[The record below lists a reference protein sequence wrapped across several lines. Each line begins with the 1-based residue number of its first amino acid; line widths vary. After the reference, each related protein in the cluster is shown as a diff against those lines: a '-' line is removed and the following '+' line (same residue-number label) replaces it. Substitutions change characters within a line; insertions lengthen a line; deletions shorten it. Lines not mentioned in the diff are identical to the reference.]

1 MVFKELEIQGFKS
14 FPDKV
19 KITFDAGV
27 TGVVGP
33 NGSGKS
39 NLSDAVR
46 WVLGET
52 SSRQL
57 RAAGKMEDVIFGGTR
72 RRSAMGFASV
82 RLTLDNTGHTLDVD
96 ADEVTIGRKY
106 YRSGDSEYTINGQVC
121 RLRDVYELLL
131 DTGIGRD
138 GYSVIG
144 QGRIAEIV
152 AAKSSERREI
162 FEEACGIAKYR
173 YRKTEA
179 ERRLAA
185 AGENLERLRDI
196 LGELES
202 RVGPLEKESAKA
214 QKFLELSEQRKTLE
228 VTLWTDSVHRARDTV
243 RQQVR
248 DYETAQADYERF
260 DGEAKAA
267 EQEAEEIRMQAQQ
280 LTIAVERLNGDI
292 RSITEQISGSD
303 SRIAVLENDILR
315 NEESIASLRSE
326 IEAGEQDGAEADAAL
341 QRHRAVAA
349 KMEAEGEKLAA
360 EIDALNAELE
370 QLADASN
377 ASGAR
382 KDTLR
387 AEITD
392 LTAKRTEAQVAQA
405 AAEAAEETARQR
417 LPALEQAVQE
427 GTDQWETARQDL
439 TDTIRYREMLTE
451 NEKQL
456 ANVRSGLELKLKNRK
471 AALDEADTAEQRLG
485 RELDAARQRLSVLRE
500 LEKNMDGYQNSVK
513 AVMRA
518 AGARRLRGII
528 GPVSAIL
535 KVEPGCEVAVETALG
550 AALQNIVVENE
561 AAAKAA
567 IALLRSDNAGRATFL
582 PLDTVQPGV
591 FRGRLSGTARL
602 ASSLVQ
608 ADARYDNIVSNLLG
622 RIIVVEDINEASR
635 VARDNGFRSRV
646 VTMDGQVINAGG
658 SFTGGSVQ
666 RSAGLFTRK
675 QEMEE
680 LRIRAAK
687 LQKDCLAAQEKTDQC
702 KEQVDALQAELTATA
717 SEQIT
722 AANDRVRAEAEQKR
736 LEAAAAQLET
746 ARNAR
751 RQEIDTL
758 QAALADSRAKAEDAA
773 KLQAELTAKIDRRTA
788 EMSRIAEGDDSFLT
802 RQNALAQ
809 DLSAK
814 RLEQVT
820 RQKDAELAYS
830 QIAALEQRARDA
842 AARRTSLEE
851 SVAALAARSDAC
863 RAEIADIRQ
872 TRADSQTTI
881 AQKEA
886 EIREATQ
893 KRLARQQ
900 AETETLARARTAA
913 DSREEMSREMARL
926 AERKAAAESE
936 YDQTVAKLWDE
947 YQLSVSQAEAL
958 CVEFDSLPAL
968 RAQVAD
974 LRGKIRALGS
984 VNVSAIEEYK
994 EVKAR
999 YDALVTQ
1006 VTDVEESR
1014 NELSRMISKLSAQMR
1029 EIFTDSFRA
1038 INENF
1043 GRVFAELF
1051 GGGEASLVL
1060 EDESNV
1066 LSSGIGIRVAPP
1078 GKVIKNLEALSGG
1091 EQALVAISIYFA
1103 ILAVNPAPFCI
1114 LDEINMAKNEA
1125 MAVMHSVLDYRR
1137 LIDVPGYQP
1146 IPMHPATRFIAT
1158 MNYGYAGTREL
1169 NEALVSRFVVI
1180 RMPTL
1185 EEGQL
1190 RRLLLADAP
1199 GASEE
1204 DVKRCVGLFL
1214 DLNEKAVNGE
1224 ISTRPVDMRGMVAA
1238 LRMMADGMA
1247 AKDAIALGITNK
1259 CFDEYEHQLV
1269 QDVVMT
1275 RFA

>member
-280 LTIAVERLNGDI
+280 LTIAVEHLNGDI

-1051 GGGEASLVL
+1051 GGGEASLML
-1060 EDESNV
+1060 EDESDV

-1114 LDEINMAKNEA
+1114 LDEIEA
-1125 MAVMHSVLDYRR
+1125 ALDDANVVRFAQYLRRVSDKTQFIVITHRRGTMEAANVLYGVTMQEDGVSK
-1137 LIDVPGYQP
+1137 LLKLDLEQVD
-1146 IPMHPATRFIAT
+1146 AT
-1158 MNYGYAGTREL
+1158 
-1169 NEALVSRFVVI
+1169 LVS
-1180 RMPTL
+1180 
-1185 EEGQL
+1185 
-1190 RRLLLADAP
+1190 
-1199 GASEE
+1199 
-1204 DVKRCVGLFL
+1204 
-1214 DLNEKAVNGE
+1214 
-1224 ISTRPVDMRGMVAA
+1224 
-1238 LRMMADGMA
+1238 
-1247 AKDAIALGITNK
+1247 
-1259 CFDEYEHQLV
+1259 
-1269 QDVVMT
+1269 
-1275 RFA
+1275 

>member
-387 AEITD
+387 AEITA

-427 GTDQWETARQDL
+427 GTDQWEAAKQDL
-439 TDTIRYREMLTE
+439 ADTIRYCEMLTE

-842 AARRTSLEE
+842 AARRASLEE

-999 YDALVTQ
+999 YDALATQ

-1060 EDESNV
+1060 EDESDV
-1066 LSSGIGIRVAPP
+1066 LSSGIRVAPP

-1114 LDEINMAKNEA
+1114 LDEIEA
-1125 MAVMHSVLDYRR
+1125 ALDDANVVRFAQYLRRVSDKTQFIVITHRRGTMEAANVLYGVTMQEDGVSK
-1137 LIDVPGYQP
+1137 LLKLDLEQVD
-1146 IPMHPATRFIAT
+1146 AT
-1158 MNYGYAGTREL
+1158 
-1169 NEALVSRFVVI
+1169 LVS
-1180 RMPTL
+1180 
-1185 EEGQL
+1185 
-1190 RRLLLADAP
+1190 
-1199 GASEE
+1199 
-1204 DVKRCVGLFL
+1204 
-1214 DLNEKAVNGE
+1214 
-1224 ISTRPVDMRGMVAA
+1224 
-1238 LRMMADGMA
+1238 
-1247 AKDAIALGITNK
+1247 
-1259 CFDEYEHQLV
+1259 
-1269 QDVVMT
+1269 
-1275 RFA
+1275 

>member
-360 EIDALNAELE
+360 EIDALNAELTK
-370 QLADASN
+370 LADASN

-758 QAALADSRAKAEDAA
+758 QATLADSRAKAEDAA

-872 TRADSQTTI
+872 TRADNQTTI

-886 EIREATQ
+886 EIREAAQ

-947 YQLSVSQAEAL
+947 YLLSVSQAEAL

-1051 GGGEASLVL
+1051 GGGEASLML
-1060 EDESNV
+1060 EDESDV

-1114 LDEINMAKNEA
+1114 LDEIEA
-1125 MAVMHSVLDYRR
+1125 ALDDANVVRFAQYLRRVSDKTQFIVITHRRGTMEAANVLYGVTMQEDGVSK
-1137 LIDVPGYQP
+1137 LLKLDLEQVD
-1146 IPMHPATRFIAT
+1146 AT
-1158 MNYGYAGTREL
+1158 
-1169 NEALVSRFVVI
+1169 LVS
-1180 RMPTL
+1180 
-1185 EEGQL
+1185 
-1190 RRLLLADAP
+1190 
-1199 GASEE
+1199 
-1204 DVKRCVGLFL
+1204 
-1214 DLNEKAVNGE
+1214 
-1224 ISTRPVDMRGMVAA
+1224 
-1238 LRMMADGMA
+1238 
-1247 AKDAIALGITNK
+1247 
-1259 CFDEYEHQLV
+1259 
-1269 QDVVMT
+1269 
-1275 RFA
+1275 

>member
-405 AAEAAEETARQR
+405 AAEAAGETARQR

-427 GTDQWETARQDL
+427 GTDQWEAAKQDL
-439 TDTIRYREMLTE
+439 ADTIRYCEMLTE

-1051 GGGEASLVL
+1051 GGGEASLML
-1060 EDESNV
+1060 EDESDV

-1114 LDEINMAKNEA
+1114 LDEIEA
-1125 MAVMHSVLDYRR
+1125 ALDDANVVRFAQYLRRVSDKTQFIVITHRRGTMEAANVLYGVTMQEDGVSK
-1137 LIDVPGYQP
+1137 LLKLDLEQVD
-1146 IPMHPATRFIAT
+1146 AT
-1158 MNYGYAGTREL
+1158 
-1169 NEALVSRFVVI
+1169 LVS
-1180 RMPTL
+1180 
-1185 EEGQL
+1185 
-1190 RRLLLADAP
+1190 
-1199 GASEE
+1199 
-1204 DVKRCVGLFL
+1204 
-1214 DLNEKAVNGE
+1214 
-1224 ISTRPVDMRGMVAA
+1224 
-1238 LRMMADGMA
+1238 
-1247 AKDAIALGITNK
+1247 
-1259 CFDEYEHQLV
+1259 
-1269 QDVVMT
+1269 
-1275 RFA
+1275 